1 MPQDR
6 TGRKVIAMNHGNISD
21 NGMLCDDTVYDDMI
35 CGLKLQRSGSGRVIR
50 SSEKGGVP
58 FLTFPLL
65 SEIPG
70 IVHGFSTRLGGVST
84 GDLASMNLSFS
95 RGDDP
100 ERVRE
105 NYRRIADAIGFSV
118 DDMVFSYQTHTNHV
132 RVVTE
137 ADRGKGYVTDR
148 DYKDVD
154 GLVTNVPGLVLVTF
168 YADCVPLF
176 FVDPVHGAIGLSH
189 SGWRGTVSDIAGVTV
204 RAMQETYDSDPAE
217 LIAAIGPSICR
228 SCYEVSEDVIVQVR
242 EQYPHEMWPLLYDT
256 KTDGKYQLDLWE
268 VCRRNMMRAGIR
280 PEHIAVTDV
289 CTCCNPDILY
299 SHRASQ
305 GKRGNLAAFLCCSKS
320 GGNSL

>member
-1 MPQDR
+1 MDYKDR
-6 TGRKVIAMNHGNISD
+6 IYEDEICEDK
-21 NGMLCDDTVYDDMI
+21 I
-35 CGLKLQRSGSGRVIR
+35 CGLNLVRRLGSGRVIR
-50 SSEKGGVP
+50 PAEKGGVP
-58 FLTFPLL
+58 FLTFPSLDG
-65 SEIPG
+65 IPG
-70 IVHGFSTRLGGVST
+70 IVHGFSTRLGGVSR

-95 RGDDP
+95 RGDNP

-105 NYRRIADAIGFSV
+105 NYRRIAGAVGFSV

-132 RVVTE
+132 RIVTE
-137 ADRGKGYVTDR
+137 DDRGKGYVKDR

-176 FVDPVHGAIGLSH
+176 FVDPVHGAVGLSH

-204 RAMQETYDSDPAE
+204 RTMQEAYGSNPAE
-217 LIAAIGPSICR
+217 LTAAIGPSICR

-242 EQYPHEMWPLLYDT
+242 EQYPREMWPLLYDT
-256 KTDGKYQLDLWE
+256 KENGKYQLDLWE
-268 VCRRNMMRAGIR
+268 VCRQNMIRAGIR
-280 PEHIAVTDV
+280 PERIAVTDV

-305 GKRGNLAAFLCCSKS
+305 GRRGNLAAFLCYGRS